1 MLGEVVACGEL
12 VESAGSVVWSVLVD
26 ADGVAADVEV
36 LVVEV
41 AVTGED
47 VALLPSV
54 GERLGANLLVE
65 AEVLFDLVDAHF
77 ELQAPVE
84 VGLYVVLDDVEVA
97 GVVVQNLGV
106 VVEMRVDVIE
116 AFAKN
121 GHHVSEHGN
130 DLIELLAV
138 GDFHIM

>member
-1 MLGEVVACGEL
+1 MMLGEVVACGEL
-12 VESAGSVVWSVLVD
+12 VESADNVVWSVLVD
-26 ADGVAADVEV
+26 ADDVAADVEV
-36 LVVEV
+36 LVVEIV
-41 AVTGED
+41 VTGEV

-97 GVVVQNLGV
+97 GVIILCFGDGGDILLGGEIREVVGECGEFSV
-106 VVEMRVDVIE
+106 C
-116 AFAKN
+116 
-121 GHHVSEHGN
+121 
-130 DLIELLAV
+130 
-138 GDFHIM
+138 